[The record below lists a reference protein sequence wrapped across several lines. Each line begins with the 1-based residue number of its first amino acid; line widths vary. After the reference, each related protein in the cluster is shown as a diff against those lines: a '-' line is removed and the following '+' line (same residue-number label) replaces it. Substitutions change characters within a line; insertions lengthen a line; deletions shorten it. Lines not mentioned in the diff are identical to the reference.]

1 LTASKPF
8 DIVDIKPDNPMP
20 DLLIRNISKEL
31 KGRIERQA
39 RDNEVSLSEAAK
51 TLIQKGLADTERP
64 RRLGTELFNLVPPEY
79 RSDDLVFEI
88 PQVDSEPPDF
98 S

>member
-1 LTASKPF
+1 
-8 DIVDIKPDNPMP
+8 MP

-39 RDNEVSLSEAAK
+39 RDAEVSLSEAAK

-64 RRLGTELFNLVPPEY
+64 RRLGTELFNLIPPEY
-79 RSDDLVFEI
+79 RSDDFVFEI
-88 PQVDSEPPDF
+88 PDVDSEPPDF

>member
-1 LTASKPF
+1 
-8 DIVDIKPDNPMP
+8 MP
-20 DLLIRNISKEL
+20 DLLIRNVSREL

-39 RDNEVSLSEAAK
+39 RDTDVSLSEAAK
-51 TLIQKGLADTERP
+51 GLIQKGLAEAERP
-64 RRLGTELFNLVPPEY
+64 RRLGTELFELIPPEY

-88 PQVDSEPPDF
+88 LDVADEPPDF

>member
-1 LTASKPF
+1 
-8 DIVDIKPDNPMP
+8 MP
-20 DLLIRNISKEL
+20 DLLIRNVSREL

-39 RDNEVSLSEAAK
+39 RDTDISLSEAAK
-51 TLIQKGLADTERP
+51 RLIQKGLAEAERP
-64 RRLGTELFNLVPPEY
+64 RRLGTELFELIPPEY

-88 PQVDSEPPDF
+88 PDVADEPPDF

>member
-1 LTASKPF
+1 
-8 DIVDIKPDNPMP
+8 MP

-39 RDNEVSLSEAAK
+39 RDTEVSLSEAAK

-88 PQVDSEPPDF
+88 PHVDSEPPDF

>member
-1 LTASKPF
+1 
-8 DIVDIKPDNPMP
+8 MP

-39 RDNEVSLSEAAK
+39 RDTEVSLSDAAK
-51 TLIQKGLADTERP
+51 TLIQKGLTETERP
-64 RRLGTELFNLVPPEY
+64 RRLGTELFELIPPEY

-88 PQVDSEPPDF
+88 PDVADEPPDF

>member
-1 LTASKPF
+1 
-8 DIVDIKPDNPMP
+8 MP
-20 DLLIRNISKEL
+20 DLLIRNVSREL

-39 RDNEVSLSEAAK
+39 RDTDVSLSEAAK
-51 TLIQKGLADTERP
+51 RLIQKGLVEAERP
-64 RRLGTELFNLVPPEY
+64 RRLGTELFELIPPEY

-88 PQVDSEPPDF
+88 PDVADEPPDF